1 MQTKL
6 NRITELAKS
15 DKKLKINNVMRLVN
29 EVNLAECFDMLNTGK
44 ATGIDGI
51 DLEEYK
57 KNLDKNLK
65 ELIVNMKKFSY
76 RPKPVKRVY
85 IPKYNGK
92 QRPLGI
98 PSTEDKIV
106 QMCMKRIL
114 EAIYEVDFLD
124 SSYGFRPNRNCH
136 QALDKL
142 DKIIMTKPV
151 NYIIDADIKGFFDN
165 INHEWLRK
173 FVEYRIEDKSFNR
186 YIIRFLR
193 AGIMEEGK
201 YAETDKGTPQGGIL
215 SPVLANIYLHY
226 VIDLWIDVIVKKHCK
241 KYVEMI
247 RYADD
252 FIICV
257 ENKEEAN
264 EILKV
269 LRNRLLKFGLEIA
282 EDKTRVIEFGKNA
295 NKDDGKKPDTFNF
308 LGFTHFCD
316 KGRKGYFKVGRKT
329 EKKKFKMKLVEMNTW
344 LKTIRNKIKLKDI
357 WSTFC
362 AKLRGHFQYFGIS
375 GNLIGIRRFSLKCK
389 RLLFKW
395 LNRRSQKKN
404 INWKTFS
411 DYISH
416 FNIPKPKIF
425 HNFYTLFG
433 Y

>member
-6 NRITELAKS
+6 NQITELAKS

-29 EVNLAECFDMLNTGK
+29 EVNLAECFNMLNAGK

-51 DLEEYK
+51 DIVDYE

-65 ELIVNMKKFSY
+65 ELVVNMKKFSY

-85 IPKYNGK
+85 IPKSNGK

-106 QMCMKRIL
+106 QICMKRIL
-114 EAIYEVDFLD
+114 EAIYETNFLD
-124 SSYGFRPNRNCH
+124 NSYGFRPNRNCH
-136 QALDKL
+136 QALNKL

-151 NYIIDADIKGFFDN
+151 NYITDADIKGFFDN
-165 INHEWLRK
+165 VNHNWLRK

-186 YIIRFLR
+186 YITRFLR

-201 YAETDKGTPQGGIL
+201 YAEIDKGTPQGGIL

-226 VIDLWIDVIVKKHCK
+226 VIDIWIEIIVKKYCK

-264 EILKV
+264 EILKT
-269 LRNRLLKFGLEIA
+269 LRKRLLKF
-282 EDKTRVIEFGKNA
+282 
-295 NKDDGKKPDTFNF
+295 
-308 LGFTHFCD
+308 
-316 KGRKGYFKVGRKT
+316 
-329 EKKKFKMKLVEMNTW
+329 
-344 LKTIRNKIKLKDI
+344 
-357 WSTFC
+357 
-362 AKLRGHFQYFGIS
+362 
-375 GNLIGIRRFSLKCK
+375 
-389 RLLFKW
+389 
-395 LNRRSQKKN
+395 
-404 INWKTFS
+404 
-411 DYISH
+411 
-416 FNIPKPKIF
+416 
-425 HNFYTLFG
+425 
-433 Y
+433 